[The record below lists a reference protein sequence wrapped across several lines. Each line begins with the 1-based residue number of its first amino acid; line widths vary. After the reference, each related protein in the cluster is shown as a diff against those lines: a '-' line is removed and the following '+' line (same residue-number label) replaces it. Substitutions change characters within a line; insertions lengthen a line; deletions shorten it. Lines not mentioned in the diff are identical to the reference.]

1 MSKLQGHN
9 AKESLTQINNIQLI
23 DSAKTTKSRNPNLN
37 PTSKTQTESMIK
49 KSSAKKVSQKSTILF
64 KDSRPQTSK
73 PADKLICQAV
83 KKPATASTQQDIR
96 RKPSQTTITLQE
108 K

>member
-37 PTSKTQTESMIK
+37 PTSKT
-49 KSSAKKVSQKSTILF
+49 
-64 KDSRPQTSK
+64 
-73 PADKLICQAV
+73 
-83 KKPATASTQQDIR
+83 
-96 RKPSQTTITLQE
+96 
-108 K
+108 